1 MKKLQLST
9 NGNMKKLFIIFTK
22 ENKRNQNKLV
32 IMTRW
37 LKLPVQQFPSK
48 RQTYDE
54 HKFWVPTT
62 LYNFLFLQTA
72 TNEEE
77 LKKIHI
83 R

>member
-22 ENKRNQNKLV
+22 ENKRKQNKLV

-37 LKLPVQQFPSK
+37 LKLPVRQFPSK

-54 HKFWVPTT
+54 HKF
-62 LYNFLFLQTA
+62 
-72 TNEEE
+72 
-77 LKKIHI
+77 
-83 R
+83 